1 MKAKLKDFTSFCNL
15 VSVPVLLYSISSKKI
30 IVANDSSEEL
40 FGYSSEDLLNADI
53 IKIFAT
59 QNRKNIE
66 ALIEISSAN
75 SDGFKLKENDLFIRR
90 KTGRRCPVEISSSVI
105 TLNGEKLILFNII
118 DLSNLYSKQ
127 SEKELLIQD
136 NLRISKLADLSRLAS
151 GMAHE
156 LNNPLAI
163 ISGYTGYLSEY
174 LNRENKDFDTIKKNI
189 KPIHNNIARMSN
201 IISKL
206 MKMFRSEEIKFSTV
220 SVKSLINLALSTIK
234 SQLDN
239 TNIIISLE
247 IEDMNINCDILYTE
261 QVVINILNNAITAL
275 SRFTD
280 IRLINIKTSETPKEI
295 CISINNNGAP
305 IPEQYHDK
313 IFTPF
318 FTTKQVGEGVG
329 LGLYL
334 AQNIMRIH
342 EGRITFETNPKI
354 GTTFNLIFPKR
365 SALFGSL
372 TQEKRSILLCSES
385 VDFRKN
391 IHDLFSQSGFKVLEA
406 RDHLEA
412 GSTINSAT
420 VDSLLVEMDFA
431 KFNQLEGVVK
441 LVHNHPTIPV
451 IILTNDS
458 NHAELK
464 KIEKIRNVYIFS
476 SDVTNEEVKDISLI
490 VEQYQSIKE
499 LKQAS

>member
-1 MKAKLKDFTSFCNL
+1 MKTKLKDFTSFCNL
-15 VSVPVLLYSISSKKI
+15 VSVPVLLYSIAEKKI
-30 IVANDSSEEL
+30 ISANDLSEEL
-40 FGYSSEDLLNADI
+40 FGYDKKELINIDI
-53 IKIFAT
+53 IKMFAA

-66 ALIEISSAN
+66 ALIEIASAGA
-75 SDGFKLKENDLFIRR
+75 DGFKLKEGDLHIRR
-90 KTGRRCPVEISSSVI
+90 KTGRRCPVEIACSVLHI
-105 TLNGEKLILFNII
+105 NEEKLLLFNII
-118 DLSNLYSKQ
+118 DLTGLHLKQ
-127 SEKELLIQD
+127 NEKELLIQD

-163 ISGYTGYLSEY
+163 ISGYTEY
-174 LNRENKDFDTIKKNI
+174 LDEYLGKPEKNYETIKKNI
-189 KPIHNNIARMSN
+189 KPIRNNITRMSN

-220 SVKSLINLALSTIK
+220 GVKSLVNLALSTIK
-234 SQLDN
+234 NQIEN
-239 TNIIISLE
+239 TNIIISLD
-247 IEDMNINCDILYTE
+247 IEDLNVNCDILYTE
-261 QVVINILNNAITAL
+261 QVVINILNNSITAL
-275 SRFTD
+275 SKYTD
-280 IRLINIKTSETPKEI
+280 IRFINIKTSETPKEI

-365 SALFGSL
+365 SALFGNL
-372 TQEKRSILLCSES
+372 EQNKKTILICSES
-385 VDFRKN
+385 SDFRKN
-391 IHDLFSQSGFKVLEA
+391 LYDLFTNSGFKVLES

-412 GSTINSAT
+412 GSVIANSH
-420 VDSLLVEMDFA
+420 VDSILFEVDFT
-431 KFNQLEGVVK
+431 KFTQIDGITK
-441 LVHNHPTIPV
+441 LIYNYSEIPMV
-451 IILTNDS
+451 ILTN
-458 NHAELK
+458 NTNNLELK
-464 KIEKIRNVYIFS
+464 RIEKIKNVYIFS
-476 SDVTNEEVKDISLI
+476 NEVTSEEVKDISLVI
-490 VEQYQSIKE
+490 DQYQSIKE
-499 LKQAS
+499 LKSA

>member
-1 MKAKLKDFTSFCNL
+1 MKTKLKDFTSFCNL

-30 IVANDSSEEL
+30 IAANDLSEEL
-40 FGYSSEDLLNADI
+40 FGYDNSELINSDI
-53 IKIFAT
+53 IKMFTA
-59 QNRKNIE
+59 QNRKNVE
-66 ALIEISSAN
+66 ALIEIASAS
-75 SDGFKLKENDLFIRR
+75 SDGFKAKESDLHIRR
-90 KTGRRCPVEISSSVI
+90 KTGRRCPVEIACSV
-105 TLNGEKLILFNII
+105 LNINEEKYILFNII
-118 DLSNLYSKQ
+118 DLTNMHLKQ
-127 SEKELLIQD
+127 NEKEMLIQD

-163 ISGYTGYLSEY
+163 ISGYTDYLDEY
-174 LNRENKDFDTIKKNI
+174 LNKPERNFDNIKKNI
-189 KPIHNNIARMSN
+189 KPIRNNVVRMSN

-220 SVKSLINLALSTIK
+220 GVKSLVNLALSTIK
-234 SQLDN
+234 SQIEN
-239 TNIIISLE
+239 TNIIISLD
-247 IEDMNINCDILYTE
+247 IEDLNINCDILYTE
-261 QVVINILNNAITAL
+261 QVVINILNNSVTAL
-275 SRFTD
+275 SKYTD

-342 EGRITFETNPKI
+342 EGRITFETNPRI

-365 SALFGSL
+365 SVLFGNLS
-372 TQEKRSILLCSES
+372 QEKKTVLVCSES
-385 VDFRKN
+385 LDFRKN
-391 IHDLFSQSGFKVLEA
+391 VYDLFTNSGFKVLES

-412 GSTINSAT
+412 GTVAASTH
-420 VDSLLVEMDFA
+420 VDSILFEVDFS
-431 KFNQLEGVVK
+431 KFTQIDGVSK
-441 LVHNHPTIPV
+441 LIYSYSEIPMV
-451 IILTNDS
+451 ILTN
-458 NHAELK
+458 NTNNIELK
-464 KIEKIRNVYIFS
+464 RIEKIKNVYVFS
-476 SDVTNEEVKDISLI
+476 NEVTAEDIKDISLVI
-490 VEQYQSIKE
+490 DQYQNIKE
-499 LKQAS
+499 LKAA